1 MATTV
6 KAIDPWIRVKN
17 VGRSAEWYR
26 RMLGFQV
33 EMAIPDA
40 KSPRF
45 VRLSNGDAALMI
57 SDGSDAMS
65 GKRAPKATVEAIAAR
80 KVPRVISFY
89 FRVDDGVDALY
100 RSVRRKGAKIVQ
112 PPTDQPYGERDIIL
126 KDPDGYEVGV
136 GQPLG

>member
-26 RMLGFQV
+26 RMLGFKV
-33 EMAIPDA
+33 EMALPDA
-40 KSPRF
+40 ENPTF
-45 VRLSNGDAALMI
+45 VRLTNGDVALMI

-65 GKRAPKATVEAIAAR
+65 GKSAPKATVKAIAAR
-80 KVPRVISFY
+80 KAQRVVSFY

-126 KDPDGYEVGV
+126 KDPDGYDIEI
-136 GQPLG
+136 LEAR